1 MLDQSFS
8 YNNFRIIFE
17 VENRKARFNTSF
29 LDNKYVEAAEDASA
43 LKKEIRK
50 LKNEFADDTSIEE
63 LETQLLKA
71 ETERDII
78 LENFLFYISQ
88 HVNQRDFSLRLNQF
102 FDNNTWKQIYTI
114 DKTPATFFVMKQLQ
128 YNLRKTFNISHSERH
143 LIVKQFKDI
152 LTDDFPKYIVRTDI
166 KSFYES
172 VSQEKLMWILTKNSL
187 LSPQSLKILRNLFYE
202 YNKLTGQ
209 LNSDNKKGIP
219 RGVCV
224 SAYLEIGRA
233 HV

>member
-114 DKTPATFFVMKQLQ
+114 DKTPATLD
-128 YNLRKTFNISHSERH
+128 RK
-143 LIVKQFKDI
+143 
-152 LTDDFPKYIVRTDI
+152 
-166 KSFYES
+166 S
-172 VSQEKLMWILTKNSL
+172 V
-187 LSPQSLKILRNLFYE
+187 
-202 YNKLTGQ
+202 
-209 LNSDNKKGIP
+209 
-219 RGVCV
+219 V
-224 SAYLEIGRA
+224 
-233 HV
+233 